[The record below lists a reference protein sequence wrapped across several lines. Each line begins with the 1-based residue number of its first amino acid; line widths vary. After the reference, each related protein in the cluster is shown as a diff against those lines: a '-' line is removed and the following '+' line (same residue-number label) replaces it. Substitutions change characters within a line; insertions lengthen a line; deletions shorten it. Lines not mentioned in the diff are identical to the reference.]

1 MVKWLNNSLE
11 SRQVFSCN
19 TTTSSTYSLF
29 IGSKV
34 TTQSLNLILWTTI
47 LNLKYFPYDRIL
59 TKSMSKKNAPERY
72 RMQPKYTRFKINS
85 QLFKLFVYSTLHA
98 CDLNLNLE
106 CKPGIESQKAATFHA
121 GYRKYLIPVYNA

>member
-59 TKSMSKKNAPERY
+59 TKSMSKINAPERY

-98 CDLNLNLE
+98 CDLNLNPE